1 MSMKQDTEET
11 LVVFRKYKKKHL
23 SDLYKDTGR
32 PEILALFPEIIEVPS
47 KYLCSCYER
56 LGQHGS
62 ADYYGCVR
70 ELTDPATPEEY
81 DSLKKELESLGYKLK
96 VRKKWIQRKGWSWIQ
111 KTN

>member
-1 MSMKQDTEET
+1 MEQDTEET

-23 SDLYKDTGR
+23 DDWHKKTGI
-32 PEILALFPEIIEVPS
+32 PVILALFPEIIEVPS

-81 DSLKKELESLGYKLK
+81 ADLKEELESTGYKLK
-96 VRKKWIQRKGWSWIQ
+96 VRKKWIQRRGWSWIP
-111 KTN
+111 KTNY